1 MNEELPHRSHYNTGL
16 LAPAYPAP
24 SRVSKT
30 TPDSPL
36 RISRT
41 TSGSGSRDYQAPAQT
56 QIAHTHPITSTAS
69 YQQTSVLPQPVSSYV
84 PQSSSY
90 GYGQYA
96 SNSGGQFS
104 PPPLP
109 IPPPSPYGQSTSNAG
124 GQFSPPPL
132 PVPPPRVPG
141 VDIAEDIFPVKVSS
155 SSGPTGGNPAS
166 PSPAVSWQP
175 TQATAA
181 TPASAPSTQPHILNG
196 HADSSNNKPWANEG
210 MGAKPITSPYQKTA
224 AVPASTREA
233 VTTTPIEARTMP
245 SSSAGATSFANGINQ
260 SVPGSQH
267 PPPQSQGPSAGSY
280 PSTHSVPQLKR
291 KVTIEEVPES
301 PMFTNQ
307 RPPSLPQTHAPTQ
320 PSETPIHS
328 SSVPAAKAQ
337 PSEANT
343 PRATPP
349 SKPKDV
355 PAHTPVRPPITPTQS
370 YPPPAPSTQHPTYA
384 PASSRPPYS
393 APPMQSSFSSS
404 YVDALHRSTFSAQPR
419 GYPPR
424 PTPASTSASIAAAQP
439 VRSASQPLTVA
450 QSETLDPASKGKQ
463 YSTTAAAAPHPQ
475 NLSIADT
482 HANIQSS
489 RPLVGAPAQ
498 PTRPFGQPLS
508 TQSALLDAA
517 ARGKQFPSA
526 TVAAPQPQSLPTA
539 ETNPQSSRPTTS
551 ASAAAAQAI
560 GRQQAATSTAT
571 AGTSHPQ
578 NLPTMETHTNP
589 HSSRP
594 IVPPVTIPQGPSAR
608 AAATSTVTNQV
619 QDAPIP
625 NDSVRSRGFL
635 SSFSRNASAAIN
647 PLYPATHRQP
657 TLATSNQQSKQPPPP
672 MHSNSHHRTVSLPT
686 PKPIS
691 TSNANPRPPSPRKTS
706 QPLVNPSTTSTQPF
720 PTASSQAKAP
730 SRSAK
735 TADSSW
741 ASRVAV
747 SGYPSTPRAHLP
759 SAINR
764 ALSHESEVLLTP
776 SSIAPSMPKTPQMTF
791 NNSVSHATASPMR
804 QRQASTD
811 SRESKKKSGGFLGG
825 LFRTKSGSSRP
836 LESPVIAPS
845 PVKTFIGGAQKSP
858 AVVAPPMQYSSS
870 ARESKEKITATAPP
884 APAAKIQIVHTAPNP
899 PTSTSVQPKAPAPK
913 VKTKAK
919 DPDPAAFPPRPTRD
933 QKPPS
938 SSNVF
943 SPFSFL
949 TSKRKRTMSGA
960 SLDVCDGNTAVR
972 ILLKS

>member
-41 TSGSGSRDYQAPAQT
+41 TSGSGSRDHQTPAQT
-56 QIAHTHPITSTAS
+56 QIAHTHPVTSTAS
-69 YQQTSVLPQPVSSYV
+69 YQQTPVLPQPVSSHI

-109 IPPPSPYGQSTSNAG
+109 VPPPSPYRQPASNAG

-132 PVPPPRVPG
+132 PVPPPRMPG

-155 SSGPTGGNPAS
+155 SSGPTAGSNPAPS
-166 PSPAVSWQP
+166 SPAVLWQP
-175 TQATAA
+175 TQAAAA
-181 TPASAPSTQPHILNG
+181 TPASAPSTQPHMPDG
-196 HADSSNNKPWANEG
+196 HVDSYKNKPWSSEG
-210 MGAKPITSPYQKTA
+210 MGAKPIASPYQKTA
-224 AVPASTREA
+224 AVPASSREA
-233 VTTTPIEARTMP
+233 VTTASIEARTMP
-245 SSSAGATSFANGINQ
+245 SSSAGATGFANGINQ
-260 SVPGSQH
+260 GIPGSQQ
-267 PPPQSQGPSAGSY
+267 PPQSQGPSAGSY
-280 PSTHSVPQLKR
+280 PSTHPIPQLKR

-307 RPPSLPQTHAPTQ
+307 RPPSLPQTHTQTQ

-393 APPMQSSFSSS
+393 APPMKSSFSSS
-404 YVDALHRSTFSAQPR
+404 YVDALHRSTFSAQPQ

-439 VRSASQPLTVA
+439 VRSVSQPPTVA
-450 QSETLDPASKGKQ
+450 QSATLDAASKGKQ
-463 YSTTAAAAPHPQ
+463 YSTTAATPHPH

-482 HANIQSS
+482 DVKLQSS

-498 PTRPFGQPLS
+498 DTRPFGQPLS
-508 TQSALLDAA
+508 THSALLDAA
-517 ARGKQFPSA
+517 ARGKQFPTA

-539 ETNPQSSRPTTS
+539 ETNPQSSRPVTS

-578 NLPTMETHTNP
+578 SLPTMETHAKP

-608 AAATSTVTNQV
+608 AAATPTVTNQV

-635 SSFSRNASAAIN
+635 SSFSRNASAAMN
-647 PLYPATHRQP
+647 PLYPASHRQP
-657 TLATSNQQSKQPPPP
+657 TQATSNQQSKQPPPP
-672 MHSNSHHRTVSLPT
+672 MHSNSHNRTVSLPT
-686 PKPIS
+686 SKPIS
-691 TSNANPRPPSPRKTS
+691 TSNTNPRPPSPRKTS
-706 QPLVNPSTTSTQPF
+706 QPLVNSSATSTQPF
-720 PTASSQAKAP
+720 PTTSSQENAP

-747 SGYPSTPRAHLP
+747 SGYPSIPRAHLP

-804 QRQASTD
+804 QRQVSTD
-811 SRESKKKSGGFLGG
+811 SRESKKKPGGFLGG
-825 LFRTKSGSSRP
+825 LFRTKSGSS
-836 LESPVIAPS
+836 PVIAPS
-845 PVKTFIGGAQKSP
+845 PVKTFIGSAQKSP
-858 AVVAPPMQYSSS
+858 AVVAPPMQYSKSS
-870 ARESKEKITATAPP
+870 TSVKELKDKITATAPP

-899 PTSTSVQPKAPAPK
+899 PTSTSIQPKAPAPK

-919 DPDPAAFPPRPTRD
+919 VPDPAALLQPPRPSRD
-933 QKPPS
+933 QKPSS